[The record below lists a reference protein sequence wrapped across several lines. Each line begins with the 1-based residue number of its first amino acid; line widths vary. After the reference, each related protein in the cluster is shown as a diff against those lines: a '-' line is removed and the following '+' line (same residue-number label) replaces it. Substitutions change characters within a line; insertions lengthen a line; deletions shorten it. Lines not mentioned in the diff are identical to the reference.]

1 MTLSRPTE
9 KTTKKSRKKGAKK
22 KLEKAD
28 KKKQNS
34 PGAKKQTDNS
44 VQKPF
49 PYLFIKVKKLDHFKG
64 ELPEYKSEGASGF
77 DIRACLT
84 KNILLKPGE
93 RQLIPTGLSFEV
105 PPGFEL
111 QCRSRSGLALKQGL
125 TVLNS
130 PGTIDSDY
138 RGEIKVIIL
147 NTSQEN
153 IRIKDQDRIAQL
165 VLNPVFRAEF
175 IVQST
180 LSTSHRGGG
189 GFGSTGV

>member
-1 MTLSRPTE
+1 MSLTSLKKEIKMEGDKESNFNSSVSKKAPKAFPCLTL
-9 KTTKKSRKKGAKK
+9 
-22 KLEKAD
+22 
-28 KKKQNS
+28 
-34 PGAKKQTDNS
+34 
-44 VQKPF
+44 
-49 PYLFIKVKKLDHFKG
+49 KVKKLEHFKG
-64 ELPEYKSEGASGF
+64 SLPEYKTAGASGF
-77 DIRACLT
+77 DIRACL
-84 KNILLKPGE
+84 KEDFNLAPRE
-93 RQLIPTGLSFEV
+93 RRLIPTGLSFEV

-111 QCRSRSGLALKQGL
+111 QCRPRSGLALKQGL

-165 VLNPVFRAEF
+165 VLSPVFKAEL
-175 IVQST
+175 IQEEE
-180 LSTSHRGGG
+180 LSESRRGGG

>member
-1 MTLSRPTE
+1 MSLTSLKKEIKMEGAKESNFNSSVSE
-9 KTTKKSRKKGAKK
+9 KTP
-22 KLEKAD
+22 KA
-28 KKKQNS
+28 
-34 PGAKKQTDNS
+34 
-44 VQKPF
+44 F
-49 PYLFIKVKKLDHFKG
+49 PCLTVKVKKLECFKG
-64 ELPEYKSEGASGF
+64 SLPEYKTAGASGF

-84 KNILLKPGE
+84 EDFNLAPGE
-93 RQLIPTGLSFEV
+93 RGLIPTGLSFEI

-111 QCRSRSGLALKQGL
+111 QCRPRSGLALKQGL

-165 VLNPVFRAEF
+165 VLSPVFKAEL
-175 IVQST
+175 IQEEE
-180 LSTSHRGGG
+180 LSESRRGGG

>member
-1 MTLSRPTE
+1 MTLKSLKG
-9 KTTKKSRKKGAKK
+9 KTTKKLKKNKRTPVRS
-22 KLEKAD
+22 
-28 KKKQNS
+28 KQNS
-34 PGAKKQTDNS
+34 S
-44 VQKPF
+44 SRHEILQKPF
-49 PYLFIKVKKLDHFKG
+49 PSLLVKLKKLDHFKG
-64 ELPEYKSEGASGF
+64 DLPEYKSEGASGF
-77 DIRACLT
+77 DIRACLA
-84 KNILLKPGE
+84 KSILLKSGE

-111 QCRSRSGLALKQGL
+111 QCRPRSGLALKQGL

-147 NTSQEN
+147 NTSGKN

-165 VLNPVFRAEF
+165 VLSPVFRAKF
-175 IVQST
+175 TVQSS
-180 LSTSHRGGG
+180 LSESQRGGG